1 MVRRWAFLVA
11 AWLAMAAL
19 TIEVSRAAEDIDTSG
34 GRLVVDTETLPEA
47 PYEQEMV
54 LITIRGFYPFT
65 IALSEL
71 RHPSFRNFGWMQ
83 LGRDRW
89 FEVQGQQMRGFERT
103 MAVFPQRAGKLTL
116 EPFVHHL
123 TLVTPDGRRIEHD
136 FASAPV
142 TMEIRPKPATAGWW
156 LPVRGAR
163 ATDHWDVPPDRL
175 APGQT
180 AVRTVTLEAD
190 GIAPELLPPAPPM
203 RAPNLIVFADPP
215 ERSTTLTQR
224 GPVSR
229 VTWRW
234 TVKPATPRVS
244 ELETVTIPW
253 FNTITRQPHEIVLA
267 PQHVALAGSIAEP
280 KNRQELVRDLAAYAL
295 PAGLLSGFL
304 AGLALLLPGLRFK
317 TRDELVK
324 IVRRALPDG
333 DVWTLRR
340 AAWTGD
346 AAQVRLI
353 ANRLIRRDREA
364 GRDPALG
371 ADVQSGLQ
379 MLDMHLYGP
388 AGADASRPNLRRL
401 ARHVL
406 RARRWRRK

>member
-1 MVRRWAFLVA
+1 M
-11 AWLAMAAL
+11 AWLGMATLAVD
-19 TIEVSRAAEDIDTSG
+19 VSRAAEGIDTSA
-34 GRLVVDTETLPEA
+34 GRLLVDIETLPEA

-65 IALSEL
+65 IALSDL

-103 MAVFPQRAGKLTL
+103 MAVFPQRAGRLTI

-142 TMEIRPKPATAGWW
+142 TMEIRPKPAAAGWW

-163 ATDHWDVPPDRL
+163 ATDQWDVPPDRL

-190 GIAPELLPPAPPM
+190 GIAPELLPPPPPM
-203 RAPNLIVFADPP
+203 RAPGLIVFADPP

-280 KNRQELVRDLAAYAL
+280 KGQEELVRNLAAYAL

-317 TRDELVK
+317 TRDELAKV
-324 IVRRALPDG
+324 VRRALPDS
-333 DVWTLRR
+333 DVWALRR

-371 ADVQSGLQ
+371 ADVLDGLKT
-379 MLDMHLYGP
+379 LDMRLYGP
-388 AGADASRPNLRRL
+388 AGAGGRPIDFWRFTRQL
-401 ARHVL
+401 L
-406 RARRWRRK
+406 RARRARRQ